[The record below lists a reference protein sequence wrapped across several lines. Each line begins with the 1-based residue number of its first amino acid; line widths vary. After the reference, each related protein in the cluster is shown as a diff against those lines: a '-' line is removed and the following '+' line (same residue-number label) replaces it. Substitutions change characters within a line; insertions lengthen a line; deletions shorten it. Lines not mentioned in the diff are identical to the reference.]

1 MTLETFAVSVSRHGD
16 ELVLTCAGELDMAG
30 AEILRPIVEREV
42 AATPPGGC
50 VWIDCSAVTFVDSIG
65 IKSLLHAANVCLQH
79 AIDFTLEP
87 SEPMRKLLDTIGVA
101 PVLSL
106 TP

>member
-30 AEILRPIVEREV
+30 ADILRPVVEREV
-42 AATPPGGC
+42 AATPSGGC
-50 VWIDCSAVTFVDSIG
+50 VWFDCSSIIFVDSIG
-65 IKSLLHAANVCLQH
+65 IKSLLHAASVCMQN

-87 SEPMRKLLDTIGVA
+87 SEPMRKLLETIGAA
-101 PVLSL
+101 PALSL